1 MWSALEDVADIL
13 EQMAEGTCLPRYYL
27 ASLDPGVGKTKT
39 MIHFI
44 RTLLASEDH
53 ERVSVLICVSRLDE
67 IRNLV
72 EEMGLSRSQFSVL
85 TSDTDL
91 NGLGSDDRD
100 QARILFT
107 TQQMIESRCQGEQF
121 KHVSAFHYQGQ
132 ARDVRIWDEAI
143 LPGQPLT
150 LKRDDL
156 GHLFGPIRLRH
167 PALAKDIED
176 LFIQIKE
183 ASCGSRVEIPDYS
196 EKHGVDL
203 NTVIGCLSES
213 PKQHIDAVTTLW
225 LLSGKLVTV
234 KQDGASGNTL
244 LDYRDTL
251 PDDFAPLLILDA
263 SGRVRATYDQWERK
277 RGNLIRLSKA
287 EKSYRNLT
295 VNVWQTGGG
304 KHAFRTN
311 GEQLIDGIVSTINN
325 KPKEEWLVVHHK
337 TKGGIDV
344 PSGVKALMDGNPGRV
359 HFTHWGDHHG
369 TNAYAHVSNVI
380 LAGTLFLPASQY
392 EALGRLGAGL
402 SSAQSLDPQDF
413 QQIRIGEYRHLIL
426 QALCRGSVR
435 RCDGAV
441 CAPCDAYIIA
451 SAQSGIA
458 ETLPE
463 IFPDCRV
470 KRWQP
475 VKKVLK
481 GKIAEALKVIQD
493 YFSSHP
499 RELLPFREVADAVQM
514 TDLKNFRRSIRKH
527 PDFVE
532 ALAEAGVMEFGPG
545 RNPTGFRMAVSV
557 FGFDGI
563 DDGDF

>member
-1 MWSALEDVADIL
+1 M
-13 EQMAEGTCLPRYYL
+13 P
-27 ASLDPGVGKTKT
+27 P
-39 MIHFI
+39 
-44 RTLLASEDH
+44 
-53 ERVSVLICVSRLDE
+53 
-67 IRNLV
+67 
-72 EEMGLSRSQFSVL
+72 
-85 TSDTDL
+85 
-91 NGLGSDDRD
+91 
-100 QARILFT
+100 
-107 TQQMIESRCQGEQF
+107 
-121 KHVSAFHYQGQ
+121 
-132 ARDVRIWDEAI
+132 
-143 LPGQPLT
+143 
-150 LKRDDL
+150 
-156 GHLFGPIRLRH
+156 
-167 PALAKDIED
+167 
-176 LFIQIKE
+176 
-183 ASCGSRVEIPDYS
+183 
-196 EKHGVDL
+196 
-203 NTVIGCLSES
+203 
-213 PKQHIDAVTTLW
+213 
-225 LLSGKLVTV
+225 
-234 KQDGASGNTL
+234 
-244 LDYRDTL
+244 
-251 PDDFAPLLILDA
+251 
-263 SGRVRATYDQWERK
+263 GRVRATYDQWERK

-325 KPKEEWLVVHHK
+325 KPEEEWLVVHHK

-344 PSGVKALMDGNPGRV
+344 PSGVKALMEGNQDRV
-359 HFTHWGDHHG
+359 HFIHWGDHHG

-402 SSAQSLDPQDF
+402 SSEQSLNPQEF

-451 SAQSGIA
+451 STQSGIA

-493 YFSSHP
+493 YFGSHP
-499 RELLPFREVADAVQM
+499 RELLPFRAVADAVQM

-545 RNPTGFRMAVSV
+545 RNPTGFRLAISV
-557 FGFDGI
+557 FGFDGV

>member
-1 MWSALEDVADIL
+1 MADIL